1 MSKKYILINGKKHYI
16 KTEPTKV
23 KKEEEDEEIVDE
35 EKSVDKIAENIAQK
49 LAELTKTKEKD
60 LKKKDKV
67 VKANKEVKLID
78 REENILTTRFG
89 KDISLKHSQ
98 VLGLTDWFKA
108 FVRDD
113 KASAMAYYQKHEP
126 LNEGTNAEG
135 GFLVPTILYNV
146 IVKWQEDEAVI
157 KPRAKVIDMSGMKTN
172 QLNISGIASKP
183 RVSWTSE
190 KSAKSTSSMEF
201 QQQALTPYKLAAIIT
216 ITDELIED
224 SPFNIVSLVSAELAD
239 AITKEEDRVFAV
251 GTGTAQPTGIDAY
264 TWASTNCG
272 GAMTLDHIQTAYFR
286 VSQSYRNKA
295 YWLMN
300 SRAIEH
306 IANLKDSN
314 NRPLLLEEGIITDS
328 RFPSLKRRPVLEQN
342 DIASSKIFFV
352 DLSKYWIGVKHP
364 MKIEMAKEATVA
376 GDNLWEKNMKAI
388 RIEERIDAE
397 VVDTRA
403 GYELTNTGIS

>member
-1 MSKKYILINGKKHYI
+1 MSKKYILLKGKKHYI
-16 KTEPTKV
+16 KTELTKV
-23 KKEEEDEEIVDE
+23 KKEEEDEEVIDE
-35 EKSVDKIAENIAQK
+35 GKSVDKIAESIAQK
-49 LAELTKTKEKD
+49 IADLTKTKESD
-60 LKKKDKV
+60 LKKKEV
-67 VKANKEVKLID
+67 VVENKEVKLID
-78 REENILTTRFG
+78 RNEKILTTRFG
-89 KDISLKHSQ
+89 KDVTLKHSQ
-98 VLGLTDWFKA
+98 ILGLTDWFKA
-108 FVRDD
+108 FARDD
-113 KASAMAYYQKHEP
+113 KASVMSYFQKHEP
-126 LNEGTNAEG
+126 LNETTNAEG
-135 GFLVPTILYNV
+135 GFLVPTLLYNV

-157 KPRAKVIDMSGMKTN
+157 KPHAKIIDMSGMKTN

-190 KSAKSTSSMEF
+190 QSAKSTSSMEF
-201 QQQALTPYKLAAIIT
+201 KQQSLTPYKLAAIVT

-224 SPFNIVSLVSAELAD
+224 SPFNIVQLISAELAD

-251 GTGTAQPTGIDAY
+251 GTGAAQPTGIDAY
-264 TWASTNCG
+264 AWASTNCG

-286 VSQSYRNKA
+286 VGQSYRSNS

-314 NRPLLLEEGIITDS
+314 NRPLLLEEGIISDS
-328 RFPSLKRRPVLEQN
+328 KFPALKRRPVLEQN

-352 DLSKYWIGVKHP
+352 DLSKYWIGIKHP
-364 MKIEMAKEATVA
+364 MRIEMAKEATVA
-376 GDNLWEKNMKAI
+376 GDNLWEKNLKAI

-397 VVDTRA
+397 NVDIRA

>member
-23 KKEEEDEEIVDE
+23 VKEEEEEEVTDE
-35 EKSVDKIAENIAQK
+35 EKSVEKIAESIAQK
-49 LAELTKTKEKD
+49 IANLTKVKEADIEKKEK
-60 LKKKDKV
+60 V
-67 VKANKEVKLID
+67 IENKEVKLID
-78 REENILTTRFG
+78 RDEKILKTRLG
-89 KDISLKHSQ
+89 KDISLKHSEID
-98 VLGLTDWFKA
+98 GLTSWFKA
-108 FVRDD
+108 FFRDD
-113 KASAMAYYQKHEP
+113 KSAAMEYFQKHEP
-126 LNEGTNAEG
+126 LNETTAAEG
-135 GFLVPTILYNV
+135 GYLVPTLLYNV

-157 KPRAKVIDMSGMKTN
+157 KPRARIIDMSGMKTN

-201 QQQALTPYKLAAIIT
+201 KQQALTPYKLAAIVT

-224 SPFNIVSLVSAELAD
+224 SPFNIVQLVSAELAD

-251 GTGTAQPTGIDAY
+251 GTGAAQPTGIDAY
-264 TWASTNCG
+264 AWASTDCG
-272 GAMTLDHIQTAYFR
+272 GAMNLDHIQTAYFR
-286 VSQSYRNKA
+286 LGQSYRSKG

-306 IANLKDSN
+306 IANLKDTT
-314 NRPLLLEEGIITDS
+314 NRPLLLEEGIVTEPG
-328 RFPSLKRRPVLEQN
+328 FPALKRRPVLEQN
-342 DIASSKIFFV
+342 DIGSDKIFFI
-352 DLSKYWIGVKHP
+352 DLSKYWIGIKHP

-376 GDNLWEKNMKAI
+376 GENLWERNLKAI
-388 RIEERIDAE
+388 RIEERVDAE
-397 VVDTRA
+397 NVDIRA